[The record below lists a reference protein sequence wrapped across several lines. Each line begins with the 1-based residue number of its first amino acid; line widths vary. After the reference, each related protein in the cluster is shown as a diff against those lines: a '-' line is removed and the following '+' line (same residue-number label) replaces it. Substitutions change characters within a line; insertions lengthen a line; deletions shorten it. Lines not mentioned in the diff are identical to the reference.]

1 MRSGLGILAVFVLG
15 LVLGRAGLL
24 AGAASERA
32 LDLALCLMLFLA
44 GMGMGFDVRAFL
56 VVRQLGLRALLLP
69 LTIIAGSGLGGLCAW
84 LALPLLGMGLELA
97 EVLGVGAGFGYYSLS
112 SVLIGQL
119 HSQALGSVALIA
131 NISRELLTLLA
142 APLLVRFLGG
152 LAPVA
157 TGGAAS
163 MDTCLPVIARC
174 AGEQYAIMGV
184 LSGTALTLA
193 VPLLVTGIFQ
203 P

>member
-69 LTIIAGSGLGGLCAW
+69 LAIIAGSGLGGLCAW

-184 LSGTALTLA
+184 LSGMALTLA
-193 VPLLVTGIFQ
+193 VPLLVTGIFH

>member
-1 MRSGLGILAVFVLG
+1 MKGGLGMLAVFVLG
-15 LVLGRAGLL
+15 LVLGRAGLF
-24 AGAASERA
+24 AGAASGHA
-32 LDLALCLMLFLA
+32 LDLALGLMLFLA

-56 VVRQLGLRALLLP
+56 VVRQLGLRVLLLP
-69 LTIIAGSGLGGLCAW
+69 LSIIAGSALGGLCAW
-84 LALPLLGMGLELA
+84 LALPLWGMGLELT

-142 APLLVRFLGG
+142 APVLVRLLGG

-163 MDTCLPVIARC
+163 MDTCLPVIARH

-184 LSGTALTLA
+184 LSGMALTLA
-193 VPLLVTGIFQ
+193 VPLLVTGIFH